1 VLLRTTIDF
10 IERQFRELGRRDAAA
25 LSVRMMSRIQGAALL
40 ANTFSDAA
48 LLKAEVRRIERWL
61 DELA

>member
-1 VLLRTTIDF
+1 
-10 IERQFRELGRRDAAA
+10 
-25 LSVRMMSRIQGAALL
+25 MMSRIQGAALL
-40 ANTFSDAA
+40 ANTFGDAS